1 MKKEEIL
8 VTAAMYFSVALS
20 VFIAVIVLTGAMA
33 YFLKTFFHIAPTWL
47 FGLFD

>member
-8 VTAAMYFSVALS
+8 VTAAMYFSVALA
-20 VFIAVIVLTGAMA
+20 VFVAVVTLTGMVA